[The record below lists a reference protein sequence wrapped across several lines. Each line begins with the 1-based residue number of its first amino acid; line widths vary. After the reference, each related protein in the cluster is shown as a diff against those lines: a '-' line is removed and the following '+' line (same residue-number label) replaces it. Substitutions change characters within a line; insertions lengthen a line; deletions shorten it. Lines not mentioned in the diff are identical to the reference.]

1 MITFGKR
8 DCTWIKFVILLKCN
22 MKRYLFYLV
31 QFVGVLVVSM
41 LSIAKATLIVHLE
54 ILLKYDNLADYFETI
69 RSLLSVII
77 TLLIHIK
84 ILICKLRQRAKCRHL
99 IVTLHE
105 VVHDLA
111 TISFFPNFLC

>member
-1 MITFGKR
+1 
-8 DCTWIKFVILLKCN
+8 

-77 TLLIHIK
+77 TVDSHK
-84 ILICKLRQRAKCRHL
+84 NPNMQTAATCKMSALNCN
-99 IVTLHE
+99 IT
-105 VVHDLA
+105 
-111 TISFFPNFLC
+111 

>member
-1 MITFGKR
+1 
-8 DCTWIKFVILLKCN
+8 

-69 RSLLSVII
+69 RSLISVII

-111 TISFFPNFLC
+111 TISFFPNFVLICDIIVMPYLQVASERE